1 MAEEIKPIIKVD
13 TGESQKTVKSLK
25 KEISDLK
32 DHILNLT
39 KGTDEYNEAVTDL
52 QSKQRELDEVM
63 ALTKKTATA
72 LDGSYDALTHR
83 MSLLKKEWR
92 ATADEARRAEIGQ
105 EIAEINAQLKEMDA
119 SVGNF
124 QRNVGNY
131 VSHWEG
137 MPDVVDEFGD
147 AVAAASAAPKDFGTA
162 MREMNESIEPT
173 KQGFESVGNIASGLA
188 SGFAAVQGAMA
199 LCGIESENFEKT
211 MIKIQA
217 AMALAQGVS
226 GLKGLIEGFS
236 KLKVLLGGIT
246 GGGMV
251 AAVAAVATGVAL
263 LIKKLIDWRI
273 ETLAT
278 NTAVDDYKI
287 SVEQLTEA
295 NNTLANSV
303 GKPISEFKLL
313 KSEYETLTTNKEKEL
328 WVKENASAFE
338 ELGLK
343 IGDVNAADKVF
354 IEQSDDVIAAMMKR
368 AKADAVKEMYAKAE
382 ADIVRAQIQAITDVE
397 NLPQSFY
404 SNSDS
409 TVPDEYAKYAGFY
422 KYQGQGKYATR
433 EDWSGG
439 GFYNKVNGV
448 YAGEDADGNP
458 IQTQAFKDYVESET
472 KELRAVSALWMQAV
486 KDAEKEYNK
495 AVEDLNGIITGGDG
509 NGNGNGNGG
518 DGKKTPEQI
527 RDELV
532 AAGWDYINR
541 VTDEQIAALDD
552 DITIEEEKP
561 KKPLYEYKDGDA
573 EKRANIRI
581 GQEERIANRLIE
593 LNNMTEQSE
602 EERAAKEFQIR
613 QDLEKKKLD
622 LLKQFYEQ
630 AKSEGDTKGMLA
642 LEQEIADQELA
653 IDKAKYEEKLRL
665 EEEYRQ
671 KKEKITNQIN
681 QSITAAAQVT
691 QGILEITQAAYEKDE
706 EISEKEAKRIKGMQ
720 IAIATMNMLAG
731 ITAALSG
738 AFTTKSGPWDIA
750 MAAVQAATIAASGT
764 ANIMKIK
771 NTDLTGNV
779 PSGAMGAVTP
789 SSNIFG
795 TDIPFSYVRNVTSA
809 SETDAL
815 NQDNRVYILESDIQA
830 SNKKV
835 SVRESESSF

>member
-199 LCGIESENFEKT
+199 LCGVESENFEKT

-226 GLKGLIEGFS
+226 GLKGLVEGIGKAKVAFAGLGDKIKAVSKTMGATGWIAVIMAVIAAVTLLVSWIKSTKDESEDLEKSLEKLSEKHKQMGSSVGNAVGKFKLLQREFS
-236 KLKVLLGGIT
+236 KLKDTDKQKWIDENAEAFSSLGLAIKNVNDANKIFLENSDKIIEALKLQAEAAALNSIYQQAYGEAYAKKRDIDARTQLYKSGYEPTDEEKRGAGLSGMKDFQTYTYTASSTYGNTGTVGGTTVLSTVNSAGAKKLQAYAEQQKAAIDAETTAILDEFVELQKKAKESLSSLGGLIT
-246 GGGMV
+246 
-251 AAVAAVATGVAL
+251 
-263 LIKKLIDWRI
+263 
-273 ETLAT
+273 
-278 NTAVDDYKI
+278 
-287 SVEQLTEA
+287 
-295 NNTLANSV
+295 
-303 GKPISEFKLL
+303 
-313 KSEYETLTTNKEKEL
+313 
-328 WVKENASAFE
+328 
-338 ELGLK
+338 
-343 IGDVNAADKVF
+343 
-354 IEQSDDVIAAMMKR
+354 
-368 AKADAVKEMYAKAE
+368 
-382 ADIVRAQIQAITDVE
+382 
-397 NLPQSFY
+397 
-404 SNSDS
+404 
-409 TVPDEYAKYAGFY
+409 
-422 KYQGQGKYATR
+422 
-433 EDWSGG
+433 
-439 GFYNKVNGV
+439 
-448 YAGEDADGNP
+448 NP
-458 IQTQAFKDYVESET
+458 
-472 KELRAVSALWMQAV
+472 
-486 KDAEKEYNK
+486 
-495 AVEDLNGIITGGDG
+495 
-509 NGNGNGNGG
+509 NGNGG
-518 DGKKTPEQI
+518 GGTKTPDQI

-532 AAGWDYINR
+532 AQIQAATLADLSNM
-541 VTDEQIAALDD
+541 VFEDDFKVDDEVAKKSALY
-552 DITIEEEKP
+552 T
-561 KKPLYEYKDGDA
+561 YKDGDA
-573 EKRANIRI
+573 EKRADIRI

-613 QDLEKKKLD
+613 QDLEQKKLD
-622 LLKQFYEQ
+622 LLKQFKEE
-630 AKSEGDTKGMLA
+630 ADRNGDALGSIELA
-642 LEQEIADQELA
+642 QEIADQELA
-653 IDKAKYEEKLRL
+653 IEKAKYEEKLRL
-665 EEEYRQ
+665 DEEYKQ
-671 KKEKITNQIN
+671 KKIKITEEIN
-681 QSITAAAQVT
+681 QTISAAASVT
-691 QGILEITQAAYEKDE
+691 QGILEITQAAYEKDG
-706 EISEKEAKRIKGMQ
+706 EISEKEAKKIKGMQ

-789 SSNIFG
+789 NSNIFG

>member
-188 SGFAAVQGAMA
+188 SGFAAVQGAMG
-199 LCGIESENFEKT
+199 LLGIESEDFEKT
-211 MIKIQA
+211 MIKIQS

-226 GLKGLIEGFS
+226 GLKGLVEGIGKAKVAFAGLGDKIKAVS
-236 KLKVLLGGIT
+236 KAMGAT
-246 GGGMV
+246 GWIAVIMAV
-251 AAVAAVATGVAL
+251 IAAVTL
-263 LIKKLIDWRI
+263 LVSWIKSTKDESEDLEKSLEKLS
-273 ETLAT
+273 E
-278 NTAVDDYKI
+278 KHKQMG
-287 SVEQLTEA
+287 S
-295 NNTLANSV
+295 SV
-303 GKPISEFKLL
+303 GNAVGQFKLL
-313 KSEYETLTTNKEKEL
+313 QREFSELKDTDKQKWIN
-328 WVKENASAFE
+328 ENAEAFSGLGLAIKDVNDANKIFLENSDKIIEALKLQAEAAALNSIYQQAYGEAYAKKRDIDARKLLYASGYEPTDEEKKGAGLSGMKDFQTYTYTASSTYGNTGTVGGTTVLSTVNSAGAKKLQAYAEQQKAAIDAETTAILDEFVELQAKAKKAVEELGGLVTDPNSNGGGTTKPKTFE
-338 ELGLK
+338 ELLAEVQQSLY
-343 IGDVNAADKVF
+343 DSAVNMVIEDDFKVDDEAAK
-354 IEQSDDVIAAMMKR
+354 K
-368 AKADAVKEMYAKAE
+368 
-382 ADIVRAQIQAITDVE
+382 
-397 NLPQSFY
+397 
-404 SNSDS
+404 
-409 TVPDEYAKYAGFY
+409 
-422 KYQGQGKYATR
+422 
-433 EDWSGG
+433 
-439 GFYNKVNGV
+439 
-448 YAGEDADGNP
+448 
-458 IQTQAFKDYVESET
+458 
-472 KELRAVSALWMQAV
+472 SAL
-486 KDAEKEYNK
+486 Y
-495 AVEDLNGIITGGDG
+495 T
-509 NGNGNGNGG
+509 
-518 DGKKTPEQI
+518 
-527 RDELV
+527 
-532 AAGWDYINR
+532 
-541 VTDEQIAALDD
+541 
-552 DITIEEEKP
+552 
-561 KKPLYEYKDGDA
+561 YKDGDA
-573 EKRANIRI
+573 EKRADIRI

-593 LNNMTEQSE
+593 LNNMAEQSE

-622 LLKQFYEQ
+622 LLKQFKEE
-630 AKSEGDTKGMLA
+630 ADRNGDTLGSIELA
-642 LEQEIADQELA
+642 QEIADQELA
-653 IDKAKYEEKLRL
+653 IEKAKYEEKLRL
-665 EEEYRQ
+665 DEEYKQ
-671 KKEKITNQIN
+671 KKIKITEEIN
-681 QSITAAAQVT
+681 QTISAAASVT
-691 QGILEITQAAYEKDE
+691 QGILEITQAAYEKDG
-706 EISEKEAKRIKGMQ
+706 EISEKEAKKIKGMQ